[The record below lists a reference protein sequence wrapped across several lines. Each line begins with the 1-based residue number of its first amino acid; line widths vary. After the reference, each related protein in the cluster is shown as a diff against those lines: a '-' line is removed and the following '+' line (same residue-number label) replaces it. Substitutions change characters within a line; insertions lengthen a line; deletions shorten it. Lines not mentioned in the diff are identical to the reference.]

1 MTSNDPAAIFRKML
15 DEWEK
20 MANRLGGGVA
30 KSDEFARFMHGVTA
44 AQTNTQEAVSA
55 TMTRAA
61 RVAAWLSAIE
71 ADEIDSLVA
80 EDDGAI
86 VATAA
91 LVRDPLSWSA
101 HVGEVRLLVAPGRRG
116 SGLGSDLLQG
126 IFIIARERGLAKL
139 IARMTVDQ
147 AGSIALF
154 EGVGFRAEAMLKDQ
168 VRGADGQSH
177 DLAILSYDAAR
188 VAARH
193 AASGIEQGSN

>member
-1 MTSNDPAAIFRKML
+1 MSHAIRRFRP
-15 DEWEK
+15 DDR
-20 MANRLGGGVA
+20 ADVIA
-30 KSDEFARFMHGVTA
+30 FA
-44 AQTNTQEAVSA
+44 SA
-55 TMTRAA
+55 LPEHDLLFLSRDV
-61 RVAAWLSAIE
+61 REPRVVAAWLSAIE

-126 IFIIARERGLAKL
+126 IFMIARERGLAKL

-193 AASGIEQGSN
+193 AASGID